1 MKGEITMGES
11 YECMKRYGE
20 SGTDKNSARYTN
32 ELLEKIL
39 QKLDNGKQLNDE
51 ETELYKRIRNN

>member
-1 MKGEITMGES
+1 MGES